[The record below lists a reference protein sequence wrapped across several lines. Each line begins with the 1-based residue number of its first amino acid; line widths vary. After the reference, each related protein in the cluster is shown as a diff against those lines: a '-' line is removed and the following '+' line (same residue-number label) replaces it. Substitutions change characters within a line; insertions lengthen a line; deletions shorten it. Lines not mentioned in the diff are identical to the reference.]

1 MFPVFRSSIYKI
13 QKTMHRFILGLLLF
27 VSGSAAFAQA
37 PCKGFRSDTSIINR
51 FTYARE
57 AVEMMDVTIK
67 NNYQLQFILSKDKKN
82 YLRIVVHDNLGF
94 GQIGEFML
102 ICGKKQIYDKDVK
115 LVSIDKNSGWFII
128 ELNPNY
134 IQTLRDLGL
143 TKIIFR
149 DTVEFLVPKS
159 DSEKI
164 KQTAACFFEAVVPKE

>member
-1 MFPVFRSSIYKI
+1 MQRS
-13 QKTMHRFILGLLLF
+13 ILFLLLF
-27 VSGSAAFAQA
+27 SGSVAFAQM
-37 PCKGFRSDTSIINR
+37 PCDKAFRNDTTIINR
-51 FTYARE
+51 FTYAKE
-57 AVEMMDVTIK
+57 AVDLMEVTIK
-67 NNYQLQFILSKDKKN
+67 NNYQLQFISKDKKT
-82 YLRIVVHDNLGF
+82 YLRIIVRDNLGF

-115 LVSIDKNSGWFII
+115 LVPIDKSSGWFII

-149 DTVEFLVPKS
+149 DTVEFLVPKA

-164 KQTAACFFEAVVPKE
+164 KQTAACFFDAVVPKE

>member
-1 MFPVFRSSIYKI
+1 M
-13 QKTMHRFILGLLLF
+13 QRFILCLF
-27 VSGSAAFAQA
+27 LFFSGSVAFAQM
-37 PCKGFRSDTSIINR
+37 PCDKGFRTDTAIINR
-51 FTYARE
+51 FTYAKE
-57 AVEMMDVTIK
+57 EVELMDVTIK
-67 NNYQLQFILSKDKKN
+67 NNYQLQFIRKDHKT
-82 YLRIVVHDNLGF
+82 YLRIVVRDNLGF

-115 LVSIDKNSGWFII
+115 LVPIDKSSGWFII

-134 IQTLRDLGL
+134 IQTIRDLGL
-143 TKIIFR
+143 SRIIFR

>member
-1 MFPVFRSSIYKI
+1 MQRS
-13 QKTMHRFILGLLLF
+13 LLCLF
-27 VSGSAAFAQA
+27 LFFGSVAFAQI
-37 PCKGFRSDTSIINR
+37 PCDKGFRTDTSIINR
-51 FTYARE
+51 FTYAKE
-57 AVEMMDVTIK
+57 EVELMEVTIK
-67 NNYQLQFILSKDKKN
+67 NNYQLQFIRSKDKKT
-82 YLRIVVHDNLGF
+82 YLRIIVRDNLGF

-115 LVSIDKNSGWFII
+115 LVPIDKSSGWFIL

-149 DTVEFLVPKS
+149 DTVEFLIPKA

-164 KQTAACFFEAVVPKE
+164 KQTAACFFDAVVPKE

>member
-1 MFPVFRSSIYKI
+1 MQRSILCLFLFCGSI
-13 QKTMHRFILGLLLF
+13 
-27 VSGSAAFAQA
+27 AFAQL
-37 PCKGFRSDTSIINR
+37 PCDKGFRTDTSIVNR
-51 FTYARE
+51 FTYAKE
-57 AVEMMDVTIK
+57 EVELMEVTIK
-67 NNYQLQFILSKDKKN
+67 NNYQLQFIRSKDKKT
-82 YLRIVVHDNLGF
+82 YLRIIVRDNLGF

-115 LVSIDKNSGWFII
+115 LVPIDKSSGWFLL

-149 DTVEFLVPKS
+149 DTVEFLVPKA

-164 KQTAACFFEAVVPKE
+164 RQTAGCFFDAVVPKE